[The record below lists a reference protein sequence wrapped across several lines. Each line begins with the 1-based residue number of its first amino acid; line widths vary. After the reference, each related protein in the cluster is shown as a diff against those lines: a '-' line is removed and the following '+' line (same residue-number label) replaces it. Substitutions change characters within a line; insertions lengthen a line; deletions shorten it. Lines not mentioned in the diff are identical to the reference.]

1 MAKNYERPKTFK
13 VNKKTLA
20 MIDKIVERNER
31 TSARVAKIAAKVL
44 ATKTHPGVTFAVLDI
59 KSGEYLNLKWTDVK
73 AMAASCLT
81 QTSDHDFI
89 PKSPQARK
97 AMRGKLGVPNSW
109 EKMDQRHKVRVKAEG
124 FDRVLTGPVELMKPR
139 ATGAARIKSKKPSSW
154 PSQRVLKRG
163 P

>member
-1 MAKNYERPKTFK
+1 MAE
-13 VNKKTLA
+13 
-20 MIDKIVERNER
+20 NEK

-44 ATKTHPGVTFAVLDI
+44 AIKFIRGKTTIPGTSIRWSHIRAL
-59 KSGEYLNLKWTDVK
+59 
-73 AMAASCLT
+73 AASCLT
-81 QTSDHDFI
+81 QTTDHDGFI

-97 AMRGKLGVPNSW
+97 AMRGQLGAPNSW

-139 ATGAARIKSKKPSSW
+139 ATGSARIKSKKPSSW